1 MKMRC
6 LAVDPGTTTG
16 VALWLS
22 PGPKPATYQLPVN
35 DTVDLCADL
44 LQGQPST
51 LVVCESFVPRPGAKS
66 WQPDAIET
74 LGVLRHLARWNGHK
88 FELQSPADAKRFSTD
103 AKLRKLEWY
112 QTTVG
117 GHINDALRHLLLAL
131 VRHQQID
138 LGRLT

>member
-1 MKMRC
+1 MRC
-6 LAVDPGTTTG
+6 LAVDPGATTG

-22 PGPKPATYQLPVN
+22 GPKPATYQLPVN
-35 DTVDLCADL
+35 DAVDLCLGL
-44 LQGQPST
+44 LQGQPAT
-51 LVVCESFVPRPGAKS
+51 LVVCETFVPRPGAKS

-74 LGVLRHLARWNGHK
+74 LGFLRHTARQQRHK

-103 AKLRKLEWY
+103 VKLRKLDWY
-112 QTTVG
+112 KTTEG

-131 VRHQQID
+131 VRHDEID